1 MLWFRKFNMSQCLS
15 RPEVDEANK
24 NKNIPKRIQYINE
37 YWITT
42 IVMFSGLILM
52 IMSMLS
58 FFY

>member
-15 RPEVDEANK
+15 RQEVDEANK

-37 YWITT
+37 YWITS